1 MAATVT
7 FPPLARARGPGYWLR
22 LPNLWA
28 SRRSFLRADRS
39 IAWRDRYNLEL
50 APADDA
56 RTEPFSR
63 LLGRPVRGGF
73 RFLILADTGE
83 GDRSQYGLVPLI
95 RALAPDFLLISG
107 DVAYPA
113 GRLEDFRHGFFAPY
127 RGLGLPV
134 WAVPGNHEYYS
145 GRHGREFFE
154 VFCTQRHAEEW
165 RRAGLRPVP
174 QPGMNW
180 ELREPGAAPLVVLGV
195 DTGMRGRLDR
205 GWRRPADERQH
216 AWLDAR
222 LAEADRKGLAAIV
235 MFHAPGLLRGRHDRR
250 TRLGTLHRLIAAHPS
265 VRLVTCGH
273 EHNFQR
279 YPATVF
285 RRYLE
290 QVHDVPPDAP
300 ARPEYVVC
308 GGGGAY
314 LNATTLGRTR
324 YRPQTVYPSARK
336 WRSYARMGERIVASL
351 GLSKE
356 VIGALVGRIDSA
368 ARADADVAQYLS
380 MLLVEVTA
388 ARVRVTPV
396 FLDDVGALYSDLP
409 DGREVRVDDPTVP
422 VSAAAVARCLQE
434 SFTL

>member
-7 FPPLARARGPGYWLR
+7 FPPLARARGPAYWLR

-28 SRRSFLRADRS
+28 SRRSFLRADHS
-39 IAWRDRYNLEL
+39 VAWRDGYNLEL
-50 APADDA
+50 APADDPRSA
-56 RTEPFSR
+56 PFSR
-63 LLGRPVRGGF
+63 LLGRPAGDGF

-95 RALAPDFLLISG
+95 RALAPDFLLVNG

-127 RGLGLPV
+127 RGLGVPV

-145 GRHGREFFE
+145 RRHGREFFE
-154 VFCTQRHAEEW
+154 VFCTNVRAGEW
-165 RRAGLRPVP
+165 ERAGLRLVP

-180 ELREPGAAPLVVLGV
+180 ELREPGVVPLVVLGV

-205 GWRRPADERQH
+205 GWRRPADDRQH
-216 AWLDAR
+216 AWLEAR
-222 LAEADRKGLAAIV
+222 LADADRAGLAAIV
-235 MFHAPGLLRGRHDRR
+235 MFHSPGLVRGRHDRR

-279 YPATVF
+279 YPASVF

-290 QVHDVPPDAP
+290 EVHGVPPDAP
-300 ARPEYVVC
+300 GRPEYVVC

-314 LNATTLGRTR
+314 LNATTFGRTR
-324 YRPQTVYPSARK
+324 YRPATVYPSPRE
-336 WRSYARMGERIVASL
+336 WRSYASAGQRLVASL
-351 GLSKE
+351 GLTKK
-356 VIGALVGRIDSA
+356 IAGALAGRLDEA
-368 ARADADVAQYLS
+368 ARADADVAGYLS
-380 MLLVEVTA
+380 MLLVEVTPA
-388 ARVRVTPV
+388 ATRVTPV
-396 FLDDVGALYSDLP
+396 FLDDVAALYADLP

-422 VSAAAVARCLQE
+422 VSGIAVARCLAE
-434 SFTL
+434 PFVL